1 MAFVKFDNG
10 VVLDWDET
18 ISVGMLLRTYYSG
31 YHILERIE
39 FVAEPKGSSCKAVE
53 WSDKEAYPYPPS
65 FHLVKVLKDDGTPS
79 KAIRKHCC
87 AYYCSRVTKD
97 EVQALLRKEID
108 TAEAKFNAV
117 SSFL

>member
-1 MAFVKFDNG
+1 MAFVKFESG
-10 VVLDWDET
+10 VKLVWDET
-18 ISVGMLLRTYYSG
+18 ISVGELILTYYSG
-31 YHILERIE
+31 YFILERIE
-39 FVAEPKGSSCKAVE
+39 FADAPKGSSCKAVE

-79 KAIRKHCC
+79 KAIRKSCC

-97 EVQALLRKEID
+97 EVQALLCKEID
-108 TAEAKFNAV
+108 AANVKFSAI